1 MYRLLPRLTL
11 LSLLFMPAIQAYAE
25 TDNPL
30 LISADDRCAFERVD
44 NESLQLAI
52 DTCVIAADEGDMK
65 AQYEL
70 GQLYY
75 SGERVERD
83 YAAALQ
89 WLEQAS
95 VQGEPRAQYRLGMMH
110 FKGEGVQRNLSQ
122 AYIILKMASIN
133 GHDDAMDSAD
143 LVALQMNQQ
152 EMNAATH
159 VLGTLFRDY
168 LAQIREEQLNGTLE
182 LEEPPER
189 PDSNAQ
195 EIEELLE

>member
-1 MYRLLPRLTL
+1 MLRQLPRLTL
-11 LSLLFMPAIQAYAE
+11 LSLLLPAAQAIAE
-25 TDNPL
+25 TDNTL

-44 NESLQLAI
+44 EESLQLAI
-52 DTCVIAADEGDMK
+52 DTCVNAGESGDMK

-75 SGERVERD
+75 SGERVEQD
-83 YAAALQ
+83 YSAALQ

-95 VQGEPRAQYRLGMMH
+95 IQGEPRAQYRLGMMH
-110 FKGEGVQRNLSQ
+110 FQGEGVQRNLPQ

-133 GHDDAMDSAD
+133 GHDGAMDSAD

-168 LAQIREEQLNGTLE
+168 LAQIREEQLSGTLKM
-182 LEEPPER
+182 EEPQLQPE
-189 PDSNAQ
+189 SNVD

>member
-1 MYRLLPRLTL
+1 MLRQLPRLTL
-11 LSLLFMPAIQAYAE
+11 LSLLLPAAQAIAE
-25 TDNPL
+25 TDNTL

-44 NESLQLAI
+44 EESLQLAI
-52 DTCVIAADEGDMK
+52 DTCVNAGESGDMK

-75 SGERVERD
+75 SGERVEQD
-83 YAAALQ
+83 YSAALQ

-95 VQGEPRAQYRLGMMH
+95 IQGEPRAQYRLGMMH
-110 FKGEGVQRNLSQ
+110 FQGEGVQRNLPQ

-133 GHDDAMDSAD
+133 GHDGAMDSAD

-168 LAQIREEQLNGTLE
+168 LAQIREEQLNGTLKM
-182 LEEPPER
+182 EEPQLQ

>member
-1 MYRLLPRLTL
+1 MFRQLPRLIL
-11 LSLLFMPAIQAYAE
+11 LSLLLLASQGYAE
-25 TDNPL
+25 TDNTL

-44 NESLQLAI
+44 EESLQLAI
-52 DTCVIAADEGDMK
+52 ETCVSAAEGGDMK

-75 SGERVERD
+75 SGERVTQD
-83 YAAALQ
+83 YASALQ

-95 VQGEPRAQYRLGMMH
+95 IQGEPRAQYRLGMMH
-110 FKGEGVQRNLSQ
+110 FQGEGVQRNLPQ

-133 GHDDAMDSAD
+133 GHDAAMDSAD

-168 LAQIREEQLNGTLE
+168 LAQIREEQLNGTLKM
-182 LEEPPER
+182 EEPALQ
-189 PDSNAQ
+189 PDSNVE